1 MKLLV
6 AATIA
11 ASMVLPLSSFAE
23 DAKTLQVKQSI
34 DIKAESAA
42 VWAKVSNF
50 NDMGAWHPA
59 VKKTE
64 IVSGKNNEKNAVR
77 VLTLQ
82 DGGTIKEKL
91 HNYDAKKQSFKYEI
105 LEGVLP
111 VSKYVS
117 TLSVAPTKAGVTTV
131 TWESSFKRKDLSKMP
146 AKGQTDEDATNT
158 INGVYKGGLDNL
170 KKISEAK

>member
-50 NDMGAWHPA
+50 SP
-59 VKKTE
+59 
-64 IVSGKNNEKNAVR
+64 
-77 VLTLQ
+77 
-82 DGGTIKEKL
+82 
-91 HNYDAKKQSFKYEI
+91 YCC
-105 LEGVLP
+105 
-111 VSKYVS
+111 
-117 TLSVAPTKAGVTTV
+117 
-131 TWESSFKRKDLSKMP
+131 
-146 AKGQTDEDATNT
+146 
-158 INGVYKGGLDNL
+158 
-170 KKISEAK
+170 